1 MSTKVVTA
9 PAKAAKPLVHKGKQ
23 AKSAEQAQ
31 PVPDDDAKVVG
42 KEARV
47 TEESEKVILAQA
59 EDAEDSKEAR
69 EEASETALAAN
80 FSFSGELAQAAA
92 ASSALVTEASE
103 VESVGYAQ
111 EGGGP
116 GGTVLLIG
124 AVALV
129 GLGIAVLAGGD
140 DDEDQDLP
148 PLNVAPVFGAAPTV
162 AAIDEDSDGTTF
174 TVTATD
180 ADSDPLTYTLGTITG
195 GTATIDGSTVTF
207 VPDADFSGDATV
219 VVNVSDGTA
228 TASQTV
234 TVPVNPINDAPVA
247 GDATLEV
254 AGTEDQDL
262 VITPT
267 ITDPDGDDLTFTF
280 TDPANGTIAIN
291 DDGTLTY
298 TPDANYFGTDSF
310 VLTGTDGDGL
320 SASQTINITLADD
333 MDPNDPTG
341 PAEVSIDVGAGGTVT
356 LDDADGASINF
367 TDDVDTLTDVILT
380 GFGDDD
386 IITVTGVTGDDYSF
400 GTSATDVNDL
410 VITFNDGTAFTQIVI
425 DDILPD
431 DAGLIF
437 NEATAEAAV
446 GFDFIVFG

>member
-1 MSTKVVTA
+1 MSTNVVTA

-23 AKSAEQAQ
+23 AKAAEQAQ

-59 EDAEDSKEAR
+59 EDAEDGKEAR
-69 EEASETALAAN
+69 EDASETALAAN

-140 DDEDQDLP
+140 DDDDQDLP

-162 AAIDEDSDGTTF
+162 AAIDEDSDGATF

-195 GTATIDGSTVTF
+195 GTATIDGDTITF
-207 VPDADFSGDATV
+207 VPDADFNGDATV

-254 AGTEDQDL
+254 TGTEDMDL

-280 TDPANGTIAIN
+280 TDPANGAITIN

-298 TPDANYFGTDSF
+298 TPDENYFGTDSF

-341 PAEVSIDVGAGGTVT
+341 PAEVSLDVGSTSSSVT
-356 LDDADGASINF
+356 IDDGADGAVNFVDDADAVTN
-367 TDDVDTLTDVILT
+367 VILT
-380 GFGDDD
+380 GVGDDD
-386 IITVTGVTGDDYSF
+386 TLTIFGDEDQYSI
-400 GTSATDVNDL
+400 GTLGNDL
-410 VITFNDGTAFTQIVI
+410 RITFSDGATIFNDIIVE
-425 DDILPD
+425 DILPED
-431 DAGLIF
+431 FTGLIF
-437 NEATAEAAV
+437 DEASAEAAI
-446 GFDFIVFG
+446 GFDFITFG

>member
-23 AKSAEQAQ
+23 AHAAEQAQ
-31 PVPDDDAKVVG
+31 PIPEDDAKVVG

-59 EDAEDSKEAR
+59 DDAKEGKESR

-80 FSFSGELAQAAA
+80 FSFAGELAQAAA
-92 ASSALVTEASE
+92 SSGSLVTEAGE

-129 GLGIAVLAGGD
+129 GLGIYVLADGGD
-140 DDEDQDLP
+140 DDDQDLP
-148 PLNVAPVFGAAPTV
+148 PLNVAPVFGTAPTV
-162 AAIDEDSDGTTF
+162 AAIAEDSDGTTF

-180 ADSDPLTYTLGTITG
+180 ADNDPLTYTLGTITG
-195 GTATIDGSTVTF
+195 GTATISNGTVTF
-207 VPDADFSGDATV
+207 VPADDFNGNATV

-228 TASQTV
+228 SASQTV
-234 TVPVNPINDAPVA
+234 TIPVTPVNDAPVA
-247 GDATLEV
+247 GDATLAV
-254 AGTEDQDL
+254 TGTEDQDL

-267 ITDPDGDDLTFTF
+267 ITDPDGEDLTFTF
-280 TDPANGTIAIN
+280 TDPAHGSIEVN

-298 TPDANYFGTDSF
+298 TPDDNYFGTDSF
-310 VLTGTDGDGL
+310 VLTGTDEAGL
-320 SASQTINITLADD
+320 SATQTINITLADD

-341 PAEVSIDVGAGGTVT
+341 PMDVSIDVGTNSSSVT
-356 LDDADGASINF
+356 LDDAADAAVNF
-367 TDDVDTLTDVILT
+367 VDDVDAVTNVILT
-380 GFGDDD
+380 GVGDDD
-386 IITVTGVTGDDYSF
+386 TITIMGDSDDYSIASV
-400 GTSATDVNDL
+400 GNDIR
-410 VITFNDGTAFTQIVI
+410 ITFSDGNTIFNDIVVE
-425 DDILPD
+425 DILPD
-431 DAGLIF
+431 DFTGF
-437 NEATAEAAV
+437 VFDEQSAELAV
-446 GFDFIVFG
+446 GFDLINFG